1 MTVATDGSLALAALA
16 GDVSACRACPRLVAW
31 REEVART
38 RRAAYREQAYWARGI
53 PGFGY
58 SAARIVL
65 LGLAPGAHGANRT
78 GRMFTGDGSG
88 DFLYAALH
96 RAGLASQATS
106 RARDDGLALSGAY
119 VTNAC
124 RCAPPGNRPT
134 PDELARCA
142 PFLARELAALRDAQV
157 IMALGAIAW
166 NAALGAPLAR
176 ARRCRAPARASAMA
190 PSCASRAHPSS
201 SVATTPPVRTRRPAG
216 SRPPCSTLC
225 SRERR
230 HTHGDG
236 AVHRAR
242 GGSSIPTSS
251 APRTRTGGVT
261 RAG

>member
-38 RRAAYREQAYWARGI
+38 RRAAYREQAYWARGV
-53 PGFGY
+53 PGFGDP
-58 SAARIVL
+58 AARIVL

-124 RCAPPGNRPT
+124 RCAPPGNRLT

-157 IMALGAIAW
+157 IVALGAIAW
-166 NAALGAPLAR
+166 NAALAHLSREGAPLPRPRPRFGHGAELRVAGAPLLLGCYHPSRQNTQTGRLTPAMLDAVLAR
-176 ARRCRAPARASAMA
+176 AEAYAR
-190 PSCASRAHPSS
+190 
-201 SVATTPPVRTRRPAG
+201 
-216 SRPPCSTLC
+216 
-225 SRERR
+225 
-230 HTHGDG
+230 
-236 AVHRAR
+236 
-242 GGSSIPTSS
+242 
-251 APRTRTGGVT
+251 
-261 RAG
+261 